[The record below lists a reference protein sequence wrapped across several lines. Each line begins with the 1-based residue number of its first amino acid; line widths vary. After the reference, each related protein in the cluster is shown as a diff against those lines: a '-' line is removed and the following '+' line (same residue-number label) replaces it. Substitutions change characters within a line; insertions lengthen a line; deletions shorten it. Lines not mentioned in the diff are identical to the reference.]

1 MKDIEDLE
9 NEIEIQRN
17 ENSPTIKMPEIK
29 GMRKIRELWERFA
42 PGKFYEHLWMNTSP
56 GTYFLWKLPKSAHKK
71 LNDILDY
78 ATSFLARTQPE
89 FAIASGILGGVS
101 HTLYGLKNEEK
112 DSGRHVVSGLTK
124 IAQAT
129 EPIDPKFSGKV
140 KKFLEDYFVNFD
152 SEQAVA

>member
-1 MKDIEDLE
+1 M
-9 NEIEIQRN
+9 
-17 ENSPTIKMPEIK
+17 
-29 GMRKIRELWERFA
+29 
-42 PGKFYEHLWMNTSP
+42 
-56 GTYFLWKLPKSAHKK
+56 WKLPKSAHKK